1 VSDPDGER
9 ARRWRLVLGGGR
21 DEPTGVRLTGR
32 DGEVDRVL
40 AALYGGGEEE
50 GGGARSAGLGGS
62 APAVARWLGDIRTYF
77 PSSVVRVMQ
86 QDALERLHLRQM
98 LLEPEMLSSVEP
110 DVHLV
115 ATLVSLSSVIPA
127 RTRETARQVVRAVV
141 QDLERR
147 LANPLRSAVQGSLS
161 RAVRNRRPRGAEIDW
176 NRTIRA
182 NLKHYQAEQR
192 TVVPERLVGWGRRR
206 RALKDVIL
214 AIDQSG
220 SMAAS
225 VVYSSV
231 MGAVMAS
238 LPAVSTRLVVFDTAV
253 VDVTDQL
260 ADPVELLFGV
270 QLGGGTDIGR
280 ALEYCQGLVTRPSD
294 TVLVL
299 ISDLYEN
306 GLKDRLLK
314 RAASLVA
321 SGVRFVALLALS
333 DEGRPAY
340 DHDTAAALH
349 ELGVPAFACTPDL
362 FPELMAAA
370 LAGRDLNQWAA
381 ARELV

>member
-1 VSDPDGER
+1 
-9 ARRWRLVLGGGR
+9 
-21 DEPTGVRLTGR
+21 
-32 DGEVDRVL
+32 
-40 AALYGGGEEE
+40 
-50 GGGARSAGLGGS
+50 
-62 APAVARWLGDIRTYF
+62 
-77 PSSVVRVMQ
+77 M
-86 QDALERLHLRQM
+86 
-98 LLEPEMLSSVEP
+98 
-110 DVHLV
+110 
-115 ATLVSLSSVIPA
+115 
-127 RTRETARQVVRAVV
+127 
-141 QDLERR
+141 
-147 LANPLRSAVQGSLS
+147 QGSLNRS
-161 RAVRNRRPRGAEIDW
+161 VRNRHPRHGEIDW

-182 NLKHYQAEQR
+182 NLRHYQAEYG
-192 TVVPERLVGWGRRR
+192 TIVPEHLVGWGRRR

-238 LPAVSTRLVVFDTAV
+238 LPAVRTRLVVFDTSV
-253 VDVTDQL
+253 VDMTDQL
-260 ADPVELLFGV
+260 ADPVDLLFGV

-280 ALEYCQGLVTRPSD
+280 ALAYCQDLVTRPSD

-314 RAASLVA
+314 RAAALVA

-370 LAGRDLNQWAA
+370 LGGGDLNQWAA

>member
-1 VSDPDGER
+1 LSDSNDER
-9 ARRWRLVLGGGR
+9 LRRWRLLLGGDQADG
-21 DEPTGVRLTGR
+21 TGCQLGAG
-32 DGEVDRVL
+32 DAKLDQVL
-40 AALYGGGEEE
+40 AALYDVQDDSGK
-50 GGGARSAGLGGS
+50 RSAGLGAS
-62 APAVARWLGDIRTYF
+62 SPDVARWLGDIRTYF
-77 PSSVVRVMQ
+77 PSPVIRVMQ
-86 QDALERLHLRQM
+86 RDALDRLNLRQM
-98 LLEPEMLSSVEP
+98 LLEPEMLSQVEP

-115 ATLVSLSSVIPA
+115 ATLISLSSVIPA
-127 RTRETARQVVRAVV
+127 RTRDTARQVVRRVV
-141 QDLERR
+141 EDLERC
-147 LANPLRSAVQGSLS
+147 LANPLRSAVQGSLNRS
-161 RAVRNRRPRGAEIDW
+161 VRNRRPRQSEIDW

-182 NLKHYQAEQR
+182 NLKHYQAEYQA
-192 TVVPERLVGWGRRR
+192 VIPEHLIGWGRRR

-238 LPAVSTRLVVFDTAV
+238 LPAVRTRLVVFDTSV
-253 VDVTDQL
+253 VDLTDQL
-260 ADPVELLFGV
+260 SDPVDLLFGV

-280 ALEYCQGLVTRPSD
+280 ALEYCQDLVTRPAD
-294 TVLVL
+294 TVMVL

-314 RAASLVA
+314 RAAALVA
-321 SGVRFVALLALS
+321 SGVRFIALLALS
-333 DEGRPAY
+333 DQGRPGY

-370 LAGRDLNQWAA
+370 LGGRDLNQWAA
-381 ARELV
+381 ARDLV